1 MEELDKRTQGYIDSI
16 HVNLKRLYPEVQNV
30 RVDLHSF
37 ETEFSPVPLWQADV
51 VCDPG
56 KDHGRTT
63 FTMIDP
69 DKTEAVHRLSS
80 WIRSQARVQEKW
92 EK

>member
-1 MEELDKRTQGYIDSI
+1 VTCDPRASGEL
-16 HVNLKRLYPEVQNV
+16 
-30 RVDLHSF
+30 
-37 ETEFSPVPLWQADV
+37 
-51 VCDPG
+51 DPG